1 MSARAAEVRASRARS
16 RRSDLKVVPR
26 RHKGGLIK
34 REGSSRLLSMGA
46 ITAIAALA
54 IVFGVLL
61 EQVVLAQS
69 AFKLSGIRQSLSGAE
84 ARHEELLLEAAKLD
98 SAARIE
104 KYARTELGMI
114 DPVPSSV
121 RYIVAD
127 INSRRFDKG
136 ARLAQTVEGPMTE
149 EASAA
154 GAIEESSP

>member
-1 MSARAAEVRASRARS
+1 VSARAAELRASRARS
-16 RRSDLKVVPR
+16 KRADLKVVSR
-26 RHKGGLIK
+26 RKKSGLIK
-34 REGSSRLLSMGA
+34 REGSSRILSMGA
-46 ITAIAALA
+46 VTAIVAGA

-69 AFKLSGIRQSLSGAE
+69 AFKLSGIRQSLGMAE

-136 ARLAQTVEGPMTE
+136 ARLARTVETPITE
-149 EASAA
+149 GTSAA